1 MAVPLPVYDQWSEEY
16 VLFLLDTVE
25 SPPEEDVEEQ
35 ISDAF
40 VNIILSF
47 NQHFQDPSTNL
58 VMSASKERPNP
69 RNFSEKLM
77 FLVNREEDPVAISEP
92 CCPNSLTKFLLD
104 VFSDRSTSGMFYTTD
119 MMVLIDIVTRQLS
132 DLGPGEETRTHYL
145 ELLCRIVTNTDYKEH
160 RHRCQDISS
169 CLNRIAQE
177 ENPESER
184 DHEVIKKLW
193 VAFPGIFE
201 EVTDL

>member
-1 MAVPLPVYDQWSEEY
+1 M
-16 VLFLLDTVE
+16 
-25 SPPEEDVEEQ
+25 
-35 ISDAF
+35 
-40 VNIILSF
+40 
-47 NQHFQDPSTNL
+47 
-58 VMSASKERPNP
+58 
-69 RNFSEKLM
+69 
-77 FLVNREEDPVAISEP
+77 AISEP

-104 VFSDRSTSGMFYTTD
+104 VFSDASTSGMFYTTD

-132 DLGPGEETRTHYL
+132 DLGPGEEVRSGRDRGGRGWWFTCSLHFTLSPPFSFPFPLLFFLPFSPPPSSFTFFFPFLTTFLSILLLLLPLSLFLQTRTHYQ
-145 ELLCRIVTNTDYKEH
+145 ELLCRIVINTDYKEH

-193 VAFPGIFE
+193 VTFPGIFE